1 MNLPVKT
8 TAQVAKE
15 TKIPAQRLQAYA
27 PDMGL
32 SKMGQAYMWTPEA
45 IEKAVTRYASGPAGT
60 GKASSKFNTSIAGHK
75 TDIEATIEAQRSRPS
90 WRSGEPPNTYKPCFT
105 LPHNDGR
112 RVSEFA
118 AKRAP
123 LGVMR

>member
-27 PDMGL
+27 LDFGL
-32 SKMGQAYMWTPEA
+32 GKMVNAYMWTDADIERA
-45 IEKAVTRYASGPAGT
+45 IEKYTNSSAIT
-60 GKASSKFNTSIAGHK
+60 GKASSKFNTPIARHK
-75 TDIEATIEAQRSRPS
+75 TDIEATIEAQRKRPL
-90 WRSGEPPNTYKPCFT
+90 WQSGKLPNSYDPRIA
-105 LPHNDGR
+105 LPHQEGR
-112 RVSEFA
+112 NIAKFA
-118 AKRAP
+118 TGRAP

>member
-27 PDMGL
+27 LDFGL
-32 SKMGQAYMWTPEA
+32 EKMSNAYMWTDTDIERA
-45 IEKAVTRYASGPAGT
+45 IDKYANSSAIT

>member
-15 TKIPAQRLQAYA
+15 TKIPVQRLQAYA

-75 TDIEATIEAQRSRPS
+75 TDIEATIETQRKRPL
-90 WRSGEPPNTYKPCFT
+90 WQSGKLPNTYDPRIA
-105 LPHNDGR
+105 LPHQEGR
-112 RVSEFA
+112 NVAKFA
-118 AKRAP
+118 TSRAP

>member
-15 TKIPAQRLQAYA
+15 TGIPAQRLQAYA
-27 PDMGL
+27 LDFGLGKIANAYIWTDTDM
-32 SKMGQAYMWTPEA
+32 KRA
-45 IEKAVTRYASGPAGT
+45 IDKYTNSSAVT

-75 TDIEATIEAQRSRPS
+75 TDIEATIEAQRKRPL
-90 WRSGEPPNTYKPCFT
+90 WQSGEAPNTYDERIA
-105 LPHNDGR
+105 LPHQEGR
-112 RVSEFA
+112 HVAKFA
-118 AKRAP
+118 TSRAP